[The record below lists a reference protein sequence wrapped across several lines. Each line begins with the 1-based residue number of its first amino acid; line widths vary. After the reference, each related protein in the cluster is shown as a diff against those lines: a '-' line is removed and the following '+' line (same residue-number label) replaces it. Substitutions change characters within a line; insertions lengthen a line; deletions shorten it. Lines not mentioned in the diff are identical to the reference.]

1 MTRAVVFD
9 LYGTLL
15 EIAEPV
21 FQERLPRLEGISRRD
36 WVEFQRSDLLVRPF
50 ASREAFVA
58 AIFDRFGGGGAELA
72 ATLDDLLAREL
83 ASVRA
88 VAGAPS
94 LLAFLDRRGFALGLI
109 TNSASPYR
117 EPFERLGL
125 APCFDAVTFSCDA
138 GRRKPDEGL
147 YRELLAALGV
157 AAGAALMIGDS
168 AANDVR
174 APERVGMRGLLIGAS
189 ASLRAVPRLA
199 EVGWLDLES
208 LEPLAPAGLEVE
220 LGGERGRLSAL
231 EPLADDEQGR
241 YNLVARAWLDGAP
254 GRRREVYLKRFL
266 LPESIE
272 VELLMT
278 ELAAEAGVESCA
290 CAALAGGERLLVVA
304 AAPGEKLAGPRPDPA
319 YAREVGRHA
328 AIAYIFANAD
338 LRPRNAFLSGAGQAL
353 RLTMVDYEHCLLNLA
368 IDLDGIA
375 DPLDRDAFEA
385 LGRAE
390 IERRVARRVLAD
402 AHMQRAYRAFLGPH
416 ARDAGLETAFRAGWH
431 QVHERA
437 RQRRAEISGRL
448 EARLAAE
455 PPLVVGTHA
464 YRRAFLRLDLEDLL
478 ARLDEEPATA
488 CQRCF
493 RG

>member
-1 MTRAVVFD
+1 MTRALIFD

-36 WVEFQRSDLLVRPF
+36 WVDFQRSDLLVRPF
-50 ASREAFVA
+50 ATREAFVA
-58 AIFDRFGGGGAELA
+58 AIFERFGGGGAELA
-72 ATLDDLLAREL
+72 ATLGALLEREL
-83 ASVRA
+83 GSVRP

-94 LLAFLDRRGFALGLI
+94 LLSFLDRRGFALGLI

-125 APCFDAVTFSCDA
+125 APCFDAVLFSCDA
-138 GRRKPDEGL
+138 GRRKPDAGL
-147 YRELLAALGV
+147 YREVLAALGV
-157 AAGAALMIGDS
+157 EAGAALMVGDS

-174 APERVGMRGLLIGAS
+174 APERAGMRGLLIGAS
-189 ASLRAVPRLA
+189 ESLRAVPRLA
-199 EVGWLDLES
+199 DVGWLDLAT
-208 LEPLAPAGLEVE
+208 LEPLAPAGTEVE

-241 YNLVARAWLDGAP
+241 YNLVARARLDSAAGHP
-254 GRRREVYLKRFL
+254 REVYLKRFL
-266 LPESIE
+266 MPESIE
-272 VELLMT
+272 VELLMAG
-278 ELAAEAGVESCA
+278 LAAEAGVASCA
-290 CAALAGGERLLVVA
+290 CAALRGSEPLLLIA
-304 AAPGEKLAGPRPDPA
+304 AAPGEKLAAPLPEPA

-338 LRPRNAFLSGAGQAL
+338 LRPRNAFLSGAGEGL

-368 IDLDGIA
+368 IDLEGVG

-402 AHMQRAYRAFLGPH
+402 AHMQRAYRAFLGAH
-416 ARDAGLETAFRAGWH
+416 ARDARLAEAFRAGWH
-431 QVHERA
+431 EVHERA
-437 RQRRAEISGRL
+437 QARRAEIAGRL
-448 EARLAAE
+448 ERRLTGE

-478 ARLDEEPATA
+478 TRLDEEPATA

>member
-1 MTRAVVFD
+1 VTRAVIFD

-15 EIAEPV
+15 EIGEPV

-36 WVEFQRSDLLVRPF
+36 WIEFQRSDLLVLPF
-50 ASREAFVA
+50 PTRAAFVE
-58 AIFDRFGGGGAELA
+58 AIFARFGGGGAELA
-72 ATLDDLLAREL
+72 ATLGELLEREL
-83 ASVRA
+83 ASVRPI
-88 VAGAPS
+88 AGAAS
-94 LLAFLDRRGFALGLI
+94 LLAFLDRRGLALGLI

-125 APCFDAVTFSCDA
+125 SAWFDAVLFSCDA
-138 GRRKPDEGL
+138 GARKPDERL
-147 YRELLAALGV
+147 YRDALAAMGV
-157 AAGAALMIGDS
+157 EAGAALMVGDS

-174 APERVGMRGLLIGAS
+174 APARAGLRGLLVGTS
-189 ASLRAVPRLA
+189 ATVRAVPRLA
-199 EVGWLDLES
+199 DVGWLDLDT
-208 LEPLAPAGLEVE
+208 LEPLAPAGAELE

-241 YNLVARAWLDGAP
+241 YNLVARATLAAASGA
-254 GRRREVYLKRFL
+254 RRVVYLKRFL
-266 LPESIE
+266 FPESIE
-272 VELLMT
+272 VELAMS
-278 ELAAEAGVESCA
+278 ELAAEAGVETCA
-290 CAALAGGERLLVVA
+290 CAAFGVAERLLVIA
-304 AAPGEKLAGPRPDPA
+304 AAPGAKLEAPRPEAP

-338 LRPRNAFLSGAGQAL
+338 LRPRNAFLAGAGAAQ

-368 IDLDGIA
+368 IDLEGIP

-385 LGRAE
+385 LGRVE

-402 AHMQRAYRAFLGPH
+402 AHMQRAYRAFLGPF
-416 ARDAGLETAFRAGWH
+416 ARDAALADAFRAGWSE
-431 QVHERA
+431 VHGRAQERRGA
-437 RQRRAEISGRL
+437 IVDRL
-448 EARLAAE
+448 EARLAAD

-478 ARLDEEPATA
+478 ARLDEEPARA
-488 CQRCF
+488 RERCF